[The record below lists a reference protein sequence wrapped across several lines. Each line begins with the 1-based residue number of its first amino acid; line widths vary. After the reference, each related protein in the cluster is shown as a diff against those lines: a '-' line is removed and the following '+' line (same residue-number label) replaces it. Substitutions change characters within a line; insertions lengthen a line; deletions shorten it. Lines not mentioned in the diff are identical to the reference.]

1 MADPFFRPSLLGGLP
16 FGTEIMHNAPSLP
29 APTDHRSES
38 HSRRYGEGQ
47 IRPVVGIQ
55 SSLFGRSIEEEF
67 DFPYNEPSY
76 EEWRLEYMMTRYLHE
91 WNLSFLTVSCSNDF
105 FFQSRG
111 SAFELQQPTL
121 HVSPFPRRCVICC
134 SFPDKIISVFLMT
147 TR

>member
-47 IRPVVGIQ
+47 IRPVV
-55 SSLFGRSIEEEF
+55 RIEEEPN
-67 DFPYNEPSY
+67 FPYNEPSY

-105 FFQSRG
+105 FPVSRKR
-111 SAFELQQPTL
+111 L
-121 HVSPFPRRCVICC
+121 
-134 SFPDKIISVFLMT
+134 
-147 TR
+147 